1 MYKFSCLKH
10 YKIYFTT
17 ILLSVLLVYCFF
29 LIQTNIVLGI
39 EIQVANSIIPT
50 LVGIVFGILLGKVL
64 VLRKENENYQSELEQ
79 KNTKL
84 EKIIKNIFANAP
96 VGIEFFDKN
105 GNFTNGNYQAA
116 EIFGV
121 DKEDIKK
128 VKYNFFDDPNLPEE
142 SKKLIKDGFPKLDDL
157 EIDFDLINKYGLYP
171 TKKSGKGY
179 IQGVIFPIFDEKNE
193 LLHYTAFVIDQTQ
206 KKLNEEK
213 IVISNQ
219 NGKIINQLL
228 NISLQSI
235 SFEEKLNKALRVI
248 SSVNFMDFETKGG
261 IFLFREETQ
270 KLELFVEYNLDRN
283 ILNLCKEIDLN
294 QCLCGKA
301 AEAKEII
308 FKSCIDEEH
317 SIKFEEMEDHGHYSV
332 PILREKKLLGV
343 LVLYLSKGHKR
354 KDLEIEFLKSVASTL
369 ASIIQNNIDEKN
381 HLRSQRLESIGAITS
396 GIAHDLNNIFT
407 PILMSSQLLKSILKE
422 QNNLRK
428 VETITHSVQRGANI
442 LKQILGFAKG
452 FEGNFK
458 KVNIAKVL
466 LNTVNFVKETFPK
479 SIEFEYKISKDL
491 GKVYGDSTQID
502 QVFLNLCVNAR
513 DAMENSFS
521 KKLKITAENLTE
533 TEKEEHLSSNYLVK
547 ITISDTGKGIPKEHL
562 EKIYDPFFTT
572 KKLGR
577 GTGLGLSTVF
587 SIVQKHNGKIE
598 VESEV
603 GKGTIFKVLLPAL
616 PEKNTLVEEQNKE
629 ENVLGDGKANGELV
643 LVVDDEP
650 NILDSIESILKL
662 YNFKIITAE
671 NGCDGVKKFIE
682 NIDEIK
688 IVITDIMM
696 PIMDGK
702 LMIEEIKNKNKDVKI
717 IVTSGVFQSKTILDE
732 NKTSYDL
739 FLQKPYSTTFLIN
752 KMQELLNGSKIQN
765 EI

>member
-1 MYKFSCLKH
+1 MYNFSCLKH
-10 YKIYFTT
+10 YKIYLMT
-17 ILLSVLLVYCFF
+17 IFLSILVVYCFF
-29 LIQTNIVLGI
+29 LIQAKIVLGV
-39 EIQVANSIIPT
+39 EVQVENSIIPT
-50 LVGIVFGILLGKVL
+50 LVGIVFGVLLGKVL
-64 VLRKENENYQSELEQ
+64 VLRTENENYQSELEQ

-84 EKIIKNIFANAP
+84 EKTIKNIFANVP

-121 DKEDIKK
+121 DKKDIKK

-171 TKKSGKGY
+171 TKKSGKGF

-193 LLHYTAFVIDQTQ
+193 LTHYIAFVIDQTQ

-248 SSVNFMDFETKGG
+248 SSVNFMDFDTKGG

-332 PILREKKLLGV
+332 PILREEKLLGV

-407 PILMSSQLLKSILKE
+407 PILMSSQLLTSILKE

-521 KKLKITAENLTE
+521 KKLKITAENITE